1 MITPADDREA
11 AMRAALDA
19 CLATAETWL
28 GWSGQ
33 ARVGIG
39 SVWTPHKVLRRIT
52 DHFIDHLAQVE
63 ALVAGLPA
71 SDVNWQG
78 RMTTFD
84 SDWARFTEGD
94 LREAKARL
102 GRLAET
108 YIRRLRALGPAEYD
122 RARGGEWTVRQITEH
137 LIEAI
142 GEYTAEAPV
151 VPT

>member
-1 MITPADDREA
+1 VITPDDREA

-19 CLATAETWL
+19 CFATAETWL

-33 ARVGIG
+33 PRVGMG

-71 SDVNWQG
+71 SEITWQG

-84 SDWARFTEGD
+84 SDWARFTESD

-102 GRLAET
+102 GRLGEL
-108 YIRRLRALGPAEYD
+108 YLRRLRALGPDEYD
-122 RARGGEWTVRQITEH
+122 RGRDGEWTVRQITEH

-151 VPT
+151 VRT